1 MNQTHRAKEWWT
13 DHSSFAY
20 TCRVFFSWKQK
31 HCIEYNL
38 RILSFQENFM
48 TTLVFVWC
56 WMDQERKISW
66 LVFLRKMQAEAEACK
81 MYIEWNKI
89 LFSRENQNHH
99 QEWSVR
105 STYKSSNNGILLR
118 HQVDRNSTIGKPIL
132 FWKKSFV
139 YSSGELGTSAGV
151 TGTPSSY
158 SPSSSSLIFPS
169 GDEKSSRIPCI
180 TSS

>member
-1 MNQTHRAKEWWT
+1 MVNW
-13 DHSSFAY
+13 SFKLCVY
-20 TCRVFFSWKQK
+20 LSCFFPENKN
-31 HCIEYNL
+31 IA
-38 RILSFQENFM
+38 LS
-48 TTLVFVWC
+48 TTYVYCLFK
-56 WMDQERKISW
+56 KISW

-81 MYIEWNKI
+81 KYIEWNKI